1 MGTPPS
7 DWCICHGW
15 RWNNSCLRSWQIWP
29 HKRRDG
35 WDPLWFPTK
44 GVTWLPMNYYW
55 FCSGA
60 FSKVNAKR
68 ADQVV
73 FAPHPRRATIQVQG
87 FGAGGTSAIIP
98 LAQGSRR
105 GADRAGQ
112 QRGLA
117 SWCKSLLINMAKR
130 WTETCSSLLSAPLQ
144 IVLGQGTGTAQENW
158 TITMSYSLF
167 SMKTGGCII
176 LLLAMQ
182 TLYICVR

>member
-7 DWCICHGW
+7 DWYICHGW
-15 RWNNSCLRSWQIWP
+15 RWNNSCPRSWQIWP
-29 HKRRDG
+29 HKCRDG
-35 WDPLWFPTK
+35 WDPPWFPTK
-44 GVTWLPMNYYW
+44 VVTWLPINYYW

-73 FAPHPRRATIQVQG
+73 FAPHPRRPTIQAQG
-87 FGAGGTSAIIP
+87 FGAGGTSAIILSP
-98 LAQGSRR
+98 GPRLQEGSGQGW
-105 GADRAGQ
+105 A
-112 QRGLA
+112 
-117 SWCKSLLINMAKR
+117 
-130 WTETCSSLLSAPLQ
+130 APLQ

-158 TITMSYSLF
+158 TTATSYSLF